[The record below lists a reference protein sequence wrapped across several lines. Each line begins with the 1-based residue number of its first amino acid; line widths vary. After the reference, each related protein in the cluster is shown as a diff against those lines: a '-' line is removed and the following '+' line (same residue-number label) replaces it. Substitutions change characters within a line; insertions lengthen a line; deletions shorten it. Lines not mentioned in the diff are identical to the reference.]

1 MKENNDE
8 ERYCMDLNT
17 EICMVIANAG
27 ESRSDSINAIEC
39 AKKGEY
45 DKADEL
51 YEKAEKAYYLGHR
64 GHKEILVYSS
74 QNEEDFQLSYLLVHM
89 SDILLSAEIML
100 DMAKYIIFILKEVNK
115 NA

>member
-1 MKENNDE
+1 ME
-8 ERYCMDLNT
+8 LNT

-27 ESRSDSINAIEC
+27 ESRSNSINAIES
-39 AKKGEY
+39 AKKG
-45 DKADEL
+45 DF
-51 YEKAEKAYYLGHR
+51 EKAEALYKQAEESYHLGHR

-74 QNEEDFQLSYLLVHM
+74 QNDGKFELSYLLVHM

-100 DMAKYIIFILKEVNK
+100 DMAKYIIFILKEANK